1 MSEKQTTHDFF
12 QAKNIQLI
20 STKKNQII
28 WRALLS
34 LKQILL
40 ITNTLYTMCFCYT
53 HTEPYQY
60 LPCCKKMRP
69 EHCTGCVFW
78 FKFKAFLTSSDEERT
93 ESSESCVKK
102 WHANLWN
109 CINVNNNDMQV
120 LSYRFHSQVNQAC
133 SCMKTRWLP
142 TTHAG

>member
-1 MSEKQTTHDFF
+1 MGRPSRYKTSLYPYEWPTGT
-12 QAKNIQLI
+12 
-20 STKKNQII
+20 SSII
-28 WRALLS
+28 RNLLNS
-34 LKQILL
+34 WHHKPYICH
-40 ITNTLYTMCFCYT
+40 TLHTMYFWYT